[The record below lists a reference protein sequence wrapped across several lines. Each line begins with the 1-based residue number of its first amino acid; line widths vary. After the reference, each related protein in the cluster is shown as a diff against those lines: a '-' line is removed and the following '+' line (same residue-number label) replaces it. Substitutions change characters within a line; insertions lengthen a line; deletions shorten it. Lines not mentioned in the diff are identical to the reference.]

1 MKLVKKIR
9 TSKNFGSE
17 NEIMRRDMF
26 MQTRFPKLFE
36 PGLTGNVRLKN
47 RVIKAPQHTGLANP
61 DGSVTDRMLRYYKDV
76 ALGGVSMVIIEYA
89 WIDND
94 ASRASPCQVGIA
106 SMDHIPGLSLLAQT
120 IQANGAKAAIQISH
134 AGRQKF
140 TLSKPIK
147 APSAVPWEEI
157 YAAGCPPPDELTFEE
172 IQQIVTSFGDAAKRA
187 QTADFD
193 MVEIHA
199 CHGYLISNF
208 LSPRTNK
215 RTDWYGGSLEN
226 RMRFLLEVI
235 AEIFRQVGL
244 DYPICV
250 RVSGID
256 YEPDGTKIEETIELC
271 KRLEALGVAAIHM
284 SGGNHHQTIHEVSP
298 MGMSLAHNVWAAEAV
313 KQEVKIPVIAS
324 GSITHPELAEK
335 ILSDGKGDFIG
346 LGRPLWADPYWPQ
359 KAMEGRPEDIR
370 PCIRCNDGCLA
381 RGDHQAKTIS
391 CSVNVAV
398 CREDE
403 FQITKAEHSKNVAV
417 IGGGPAGMEAARVC
431 ALRGHKVT
439 LYEKRELGGVLIEAS
454 IPGFKAPDLKPFI
467 NYLSTQIKKLKIKVI
482 HEEATSQA
490 IKNGGFDVVIV
501 ATGAT
506 PIVPE
511 DVQGITSA
519 KVTSALQVL
528 NGKAKLGQKIAVI
541 GGGIVGT
548 EVGLF
553 LAEQGKEVV
562 FVEMLDTFMNNI
574 TFDEKLVYEERF
586 ENLNVS
592 IHTGKRL
599 ESLSD
604 EGITVVDRYGIRT
617 TITADTVVLAA
628 GSRPNRDL
636 IDRLKNESNLQV
648 FEAGDCIKPRK
659 IFDAI
664 HEGHLAAKLL
674 K

>member
-1 MKLVKKIR
+1 MK
-9 TSKNFGSE
+9 KN
-17 NEIMRRDMF
+17 
-26 MQTRFPKLFE
+26 FPKLFE
-36 PGLTGNVRLKN
+36 PGWIGNIPLKN

-61 DGSVTDRMLRYYKDV
+61 DGSVTERMLRYYKDV
-76 ALGGVSMVIIEYA
+76 ASGGVSMVIVEYA

-94 ASRASPCQVGIA
+94 ASRASPCQLGI
-106 SMDHIPGLSLLAQT
+106 SSVDHIPGLSLLAQT

-134 AGRQKF
+134 AGRQRF
-140 TLSKPIK
+140 TLARPK

-157 YAAGCPPPDELTFEE
+157 YAMGCPAPDVLTFEE
-172 IQQIVTSFGDAAKRA
+172 ILQIVKSFGQAAKRA

-235 AEIFRQVGL
+235 AEIKSQVGPG
-244 DYPICV
+244 YPVCV

-256 YEPDGTKIEETIELC
+256 YEPDGTTIEETIELC
-271 KRLEALGVAAIHM
+271 KRLEGLGVAVIHM

-313 KQEVKIPVIAS
+313 KKVIQIPVIAS
-324 GSITHPELAEK
+324 GSINLPELAET
-335 ILSDGKGDFIG
+335 ILADGKGDFIG
-346 LGRPLWADPYWPQ
+346 LGRPLWADPQWPL

-381 RGDHQAKTIS
+381 RGDHQGKTIS

-398 CREDE
+398 CREEE
-403 FQITKAEHSKNVAV
+403 FKITKAEAPKKVAV
-417 IGGGPAGMEAARVC
+417 VGGGPAGMEAARVC
-431 ALRGHKVT
+431 ALKGHHVT
-439 LYEKRELGGVLIEAS
+439 LFERRELGGALLEAS
-454 IPGFKAPDLKPFI
+454 IPEFKAPDLKPLI
-467 NYLSTQIKKLKIKVI
+467 DYLRTQIKKEKIKVVN
-482 HEEATSQA
+482 EEATLKA
-490 IKNGGFDVVIV
+490 IEDGGFDAVIV
-501 ATGAT
+501 AAGAT
-506 PIVPE
+506 PLALE
-511 DVQGITSA
+511 DVQGISQK
-519 KVTSALQVL
+519 KVTSASEVL
-528 NGKAKLGQKIAVI
+528 HGKAKLGQKIAVI

-553 LAEQGKEVV
+553 LAEQGKDVV
-562 FVEMLDTFMNNI
+562 FVEMLDTFMNNV

-586 ENLNVS
+586 KNLSVS

-599 ESLSD
+599 ESVSD
-604 EGITVVDRYGIRT
+604 QGITFMDRYGIRT
-617 TITADTVVLAA
+617 MIQADTVVLAA
-628 GSRPNRDL
+628 GFKPNRDL
-636 IDRLKNESNLQV
+636 IDRLKRVPKLQV
-648 FEAGDCIKPRK
+648 FEVGDCVKPRK

-664 HEGHLAAKLL
+664 HDGHLVAKLL
-674 K
+674 N

>member
-1 MKLVKKIR
+1 
-9 TSKNFGSE
+9 
-17 NEIMRRDMF
+17 MF
-26 MQTRFPKLFE
+26 MKTNFPKLFE
-36 PGLTGNVRLKN
+36 PGWIGNVQLKN

-61 DGSVTDRMLRYYKDV
+61 DGSITERMLRYYRDV
-76 ALGGVSMVIIEYA
+76 ASGGVSMVIVEYA
-89 WIDND
+89 WVDND
-94 ASRASPCQVGIA
+94 ASRASPCQLGIA
-106 SMDHIPGLSLLAQT
+106 SIDHIPGLSLLAQT

-134 AGRQKF
+134 AGRQRF
-140 TLSKPIK
+140 TLAKPK
-147 APSAVPWEEI
+147 APSTVPWEEI
-157 YAAGCPPPDELTFEE
+157 YAAGCPAPEVLTFDE
-172 IQQIVTSFGDAAKRA
+172 ILQIVKSFGQAAKKA

-235 AEIFRQVGL
+235 AEIKGQVGPA
-244 DYPICV
+244 YPVCV

-313 KQEVKIPVIAS
+313 KKEIKIPVIAS
-324 GSITHPELAEK
+324 GSITNPELAES
-335 ILSDGKGDFIG
+335 ILADGKGDFIG
-346 LGRPLWADPYWPQ
+346 LGRPLWADPQWPL

-381 RGDHQAKTIS
+381 RGDHQAKTIL

-403 FQITKAEHSKNVAV
+403 FKITKAEHPKNVAV
-417 IGGGPAGMEAARVC
+417 VGGGPAGMEAARVC
-431 ALRGHKVT
+431 ALKGHNVT
-439 LYEKRELGGVLIEAS
+439 LYEKRELGGALLEAS
-454 IPGFKAPDLKPFI
+454 IPEFKAPDLKPLVDYFR
-467 NYLSTQIKKLKIKVI
+467 TQIKKLKIKVVK
-482 HEEATSQA
+482 EEVTSKA
-490 IKNGGFDVVIV
+490 IKDGGFNAVIV
-501 ATGAT
+501 AAGAT
-506 PIVPE
+506 PLALE
-511 DVQGITSA
+511 DVQGISHK
-519 KVTSALQVL
+519 KVTSAAQVL
-528 NGKAKLGQKIAVI
+528 HGKAKLGQKVAVI

-553 LAEQGKEVV
+553 LAEKGKEVT

-574 TFDEKLVYEERF
+574 TFDEKLAYEERF
-586 ENLNVS
+586 RNLKVS

-599 ESLSD
+599 ESVSD
-604 EGITVVDRYGIRT
+604 RGITVMDRYGVRT
-617 TITADTVVLAA
+617 AIPADSVVLAA
-628 GSRPNRDL
+628 GFRPNRDL
-636 IDRLKNESNLQV
+636 IDSLKKLPNLQV
-648 FEAGDCIKPRK
+648 FEVGDCVRPRK

-674 K
+674 N

>member
-1 MKLVKKIR
+1 
-9 TSKNFGSE
+9 
-17 NEIMRRDMF
+17 
-26 MQTRFPKLFE
+26 MQTKFPKLFE
-36 PGLTGNVRLKN
+36 PGTIGDVRLKN

-76 ALGGVSMVIIEYA
+76 ALGGVSMVIVEYA

-94 ASRASPCQVGIA
+94 ASRASPCQLGIA
-106 SMDHIPGLSLLAQT
+106 SLDHIPGLSLLAQT
-120 IQANGAKAAIQISH
+120 IQANGARAAIQISH
-134 AGRQKF
+134 AGRQRF
-140 TLSKPIK
+140 TLARPK
-147 APSAVPWEEI
+147 APSTVPWEEI
-157 YAAGCPPPDELTFEE
+157 YAAGCPPPDVLTFEE
-172 IQQIVTSFGDAAKRA
+172 ILQIVKSFGQAAKKA
-187 QTADFD
+187 QIADFD
-193 MVEIHA
+193 MAEIHA

-235 AEIFRQVGL
+235 GEIKCQVGSE
-244 DYPICV
+244 YPVCV

-271 KRLEALGVAAIHM
+271 KRLEAMGVAAIHM

-313 KQEVKIPVIAS
+313 KKEIKIPVIAS
-324 GSITHPELAEK
+324 GSITHPELAES
-335 ILSDGKGDFIG
+335 ILADGKGDFIG
-346 LGRPLWADPYWPQ
+346 LGRPLWADPQWPL
-359 KAMEGRPEDIR
+359 KAVEGRPEDIR

-381 RGDHQAKTIS
+381 RGDHLAKTIS

-403 FQITKAEHSKNVAV
+403 FKITKAEHSRNVAV

-431 ALRGHKVT
+431 ALKGHQVT
-439 LYEKRELGGVLIEAS
+439 LYEQRELGGALIEAS
-454 IPGFKAPDLKPFI
+454 IPEFKAPDLKPFI
-467 NYLSTQIKKLKIKVI
+467 DYLRTQTKKLKIKVI
-482 HEEATSQA
+482 NEEATSKT
-490 IKNGGFDVVIV
+490 IKNGGFDAVIV
-501 ATGAT
+501 AAGAT
-506 PIVPE
+506 PLALE
-511 DVQGITSA
+511 DVQGITHQ
-519 KVTSALQVL
+519 KVTSAFQVL
-528 NGKAKLGQKIAVI
+528 HGKAKLGRKIAVI

-586 ENLNVS
+586 KKLKVS

-599 ESLSD
+599 EGVSD
-604 EGITVVDRYGIRT
+604 KGITVVDRYGIRT
-617 TITADTVVLAA
+617 TISVDTVVLAA
-628 GSRPNRDL
+628 GFRPNRDL
-636 IDRLKNESNLQV
+636 IDSLRKIPNLQV
-648 FEAGDCIKPRK
+648 FEVGDCVRPRK

-664 HEGHLAAKLL
+664 HEGHLSAKLL
-674 K
+674 N

>member
-1 MKLVKKIR
+1 
-9 TSKNFGSE
+9 
-17 NEIMRRDMF
+17 
-26 MQTRFPKLFE
+26 MQTMFPRLAE
-36 PGLTGNVRLKN
+36 PGWIGNVRLKN
-47 RVIKAPQHTGLANP
+47 RVVKAPQHTGLANP

-76 ALGGVSMVIIEYA
+76 ASGGVSMVIVEYA
-89 WIDND
+89 WIDDD
-94 ASRASPCQVGIA
+94 ASRASPCQLGI
-106 SMDHIPGLSLLAQT
+106 SNMDHIPGLSLLAQT

-140 TLSKPIK
+140 NFSRPIK
-147 APSAVPWEEI
+147 APSTVPWEEMHFM
-157 YAAGCPPPDELTFEE
+157 GCPPPDVLTFDE
-172 IQQIVTSFGDAAKRA
+172 IQQIVKSFGIAAKRA
-187 QTADFD
+187 QIADFD

-226 RMRFLLEVI
+226 RMRFVLEAI
-235 AEIFRQVGL
+235 AEIKRQVSP
-244 DYPICV
+244 DYPVCV

-256 YEPDGTKIEETIELC
+256 YEPDGTKIEETVELC

-313 KQEVKIPVIAS
+313 KKEVKIPVIAS
-324 GSITHPELAEK
+324 GSINLPHLAER
-335 ILSDGKGDFIG
+335 ILAEGKGDFIG
-346 LGRPLWADPYWPQ
+346 LGRPLWADPEWPL

-381 RGDHQAKTIS
+381 RGDHLAKTIS

-403 FQITKAEHSKNVAV
+403 YKITKAQHPKHVAV

-431 ALRGHKVT
+431 ALKGHHVT
-439 LYEKRELGGVLIEAS
+439 LYEKRELGGALIEAS
-454 IPGFKAPDLKPFI
+454 LPDFKSPDLKPLI
-467 NYLSTQIKKLKIKVI
+467 DYLRTQIKKLKINVI
-482 HEEATSQA
+482 NEEATSKT
-490 IKNGGFDVVIV
+490 IESGKFDAVIV
-501 ATGAT
+501 AAGAT
-506 PIVPE
+506 PLALE
-511 DVQGITSA
+511 DVQGMTHP
-519 KVTSALQVL
+519 KVTRASQVL
-528 NGKAKLGQKIAVI
+528 HGEAKLGQKIVVI

-553 LAEQGKEVV
+553 LAEQGKDVV

-586 ENLNVS
+586 KNLSVS

-599 ESLSD
+599 ESVSD
-604 EGITVVDRYGIRT
+604 QGVTVVDRYGART
-617 TITADTVVLAA
+617 TIPADTVVLAA
-628 GSRPNRDL
+628 GFRPNRDL
-636 IDRLKNESNLQV
+636 IDRLRKIPNLQV
-648 FEAGDCIKPRK
+648 FEAGDCVRPRK

-664 HEGHLAAKLL
+664 HEGHLVAKLL
-674 K
+674 N

>member
-1 MKLVKKIR
+1 MEAK
-9 TSKNFGSE
+9 
-17 NEIMRRDMF
+17 
-26 MQTRFPKLFE
+26 FPRLSE
-36 PGLTGNVRLKN
+36 PGIIGNIRLKN
-47 RVIKAPQHTGLANP
+47 RVVKAPQHTGLSNP
-61 DGSVTDRMLRYYKDV
+61 DGSVTDRMLRYYKEV
-76 ALGGVSMVIIEYA
+76 ASGGVSMVIVEYA

-94 ASRASPCQVGIA
+94 ASRASPCQLGIA
-106 SMDHIPGLSLLAQT
+106 SIDHIPGLSLLAQT

-140 TLSKPIK
+140 NFSRPIK
-147 APSAVPWEEI
+147 APSTVPWEEMHFL
-157 YAAGCPPPDELTFEE
+157 GCPPPDVLTFDE
-172 IQQIVTSFGDAAKRA
+172 IQQIVKSFGVAAKRA
-187 QTADFD
+187 QFADFD

-235 AEIFRQVGL
+235 AEINKQVGP
-244 DYPICV
+244 DYPVCV

-271 KRLEALGVAAIHM
+271 KRLEAMGVGAIHM

-313 KQEVKIPVIAS
+313 KKEIRIPVIAS
-324 GSITHPELAEK
+324 GSITSPELAEK
-335 ILSDGKGDFIG
+335 ILVEGKGDYIG

-381 RGDHQAKTIS
+381 RGDHLAKTIS

-398 CREDE
+398 CREEE
-403 FQITKAEHSKNVAV
+403 FKITQAEQPKNVAV
-417 IGGGPAGMEAARVC
+417 IGGGLAGMEAARVC
-431 ALRGHKVT
+431 VLKGHQVT
-439 LYEKRELGGVLIEAS
+439 LYEKREMGGVVIEGS
-454 IPGFKAPDLKPFI
+454 IPEFKAPDLKPLI
-467 NYLSTQIKKLKIKVI
+467 NYFSTQMKKLKIKVI
-482 HEEATSQA
+482 KEEATSQA
-490 IKNGGFDVVIV
+490 IKNGGFDAVIV

-506 PIVPE
+506 PSVPE
-511 DVQGITSA
+511 DVPGITGT
-519 KVTSALQVL
+519 KVTTALQVL
-528 NGKAKLGQKIAVI
+528 NGKAKLGQKVAVI
-541 GGGIVGT
+541 GMGVVGT

-562 FVEMLDTFMNNI
+562 FVEMLDTLMNGI

-586 ENLNVS
+586 KNLQIS

-599 ESLSD
+599 ERVGD
-604 EGITVVDRYGIRT
+604 KDITVMDRYGIRT
-617 TITADTVVLAA
+617 AIPADTVVLAA
-628 GSRPNRDL
+628 GFKPNRDL
-636 IDRLKNESNLQV
+636 IDKLRHETTLPV
-648 FEAGDCIKPRK
+648 YEAGDCVSPRK
-659 IFDAI
+659 IFDAV

-674 K
+674 R

>member
-1 MKLVKKIR
+1 ME
-9 TSKNFGSE
+9 TG
-17 NEIMRRDMF
+17 
-26 MQTRFPKLFE
+26 FPRLFE
-36 PGLTGNVRLKN
+36 PGMMGNVGLKN

-61 DGSVTDRMLRYYKDV
+61 DGSVTERMLRYYKDV
-76 ALGGVSMVIIEYA
+76 AMGGVGMVIVEYA

-94 ASRASPCQVGIA
+94 ASKASPCQLGI
-106 SMDHIPGLSLLAQT
+106 SRMEHIPGLSLLAQT

-140 TLSKPIK
+140 TLDRPIK
-147 APSAVPWEEI
+147 APSTVPWEEI
-157 YAAGCPPPDELTFEE
+157 YMAGCPAPDVLTFDE
-172 IQQIVTSFGDAAKRA
+172 IQGIVKSFGVAAKRA

-193 MVEIHA
+193 MVEFHA

-235 AEIFRQVGL
+235 AEAQRQVGPS
-244 DYPICV
+244 YPICA
-250 RVSGID
+250 RVSGTD
-256 YEPDGTKIEETIELC
+256 YEPDGHTIEETIELC
-271 KRLEALGVAAIHM
+271 RRLEAMGVAVIHM

-313 KQEVKIPVIAS
+313 KKELRIPVIAS
-324 GSITHPELAEK
+324 GSITNPQLAES
-335 ILSDGKGDFIG
+335 ILAEGKGDFIA
-346 LGRPLWADPYWPQ
+346 LGRPLWADPQWPL

-403 FQITKAEHSKNVAV
+403 FRITKAERARNVAV

-439 LYEKRELGGVLIEAS
+439 LYEKRELGGALIEAS
-454 IPGFKAPDLKPFI
+454 VPDFKAPDLKPLMS
-467 NYLSTQIKKLKIKVI
+467 YLSTQMKKLKIKVVRK
-482 HEEATSQA
+482 EATVQD
-490 IKNGGFDVVIV
+490 IKKGGYDAAVV
-501 ATGAT
+501 ATGAA
-506 PIVPE
+506 PVLPE
-511 DVQGITSA
+511 NVSGIHRPN
-519 KVTSALQVL
+519 VTTALDVL
-528 NGKAKLGQKIAVI
+528 NGKAKLGKKIAVI
-541 GGGIVGT
+541 GGGLVGT

-553 LAEQGKEVV
+553 LAEKGKEVV
-562 FVEMLDTFMNNI
+562 FVEMLDTFMNGI

-586 ENLNVS
+586 RNLKPVVY
-592 IHTGKRL
+592 TGKRL
-599 ESLSD
+599 EGVGD
-604 EGITVVDRYGIRT
+604 REITVIDRYGAKTGIP
-617 TITADTVVLAA
+617 ADTVVLAS
-628 GSRPNRDL
+628 GFKPVRNL
-636 IDRLKNESNLQV
+636 VESLRKDASLQV
-648 FEAGDCIKPRK
+648 FEVGDCVRPRK

-674 K
+674 N

>member
-1 MKLVKKIR
+1 
-9 TSKNFGSE
+9 
-17 NEIMRRDMF
+17 
-26 MQTRFPKLFE
+26 MQTSFPKLCS
-36 PGLTGNVRLKN
+36 PWAIGNIKLKN
-47 RVIKAPQHTGLANP
+47 RVVKAPQHTGLANP
-61 DGSVTDRMLRYYKDV
+61 DGSVTERMLRYYKEV
-76 ALGGVSMVIIEYA
+76 ASGGVGMVIVEYA

-94 ASRASPCQVGIA
+94 ASRASPCQLGIA
-106 SMDHIPGLSLLAQT
+106 SIDHIPGLSLLAQT

-140 TLSKPIK
+140 TLSRPIK
-147 APSAVPWEEI
+147 APSTVPWEEI
-157 YAAGCPPPDELTFEE
+157 YAAGCPPPDVLTFEE
-172 IQQIVTSFGDAAKRA
+172 IQQIVKSFGDAAKRA

-226 RMRFLLEVI
+226 RMRFLLEAM
-235 AEIFRQVGL
+235 AEILRQVGP
-244 DYPICV
+244 DYPVCV

-256 YEPDGTKIEETIELC
+256 YEPDGTKIEETIDLC
-271 KRLEALGVAAIHM
+271 KRLEAMGVAVIHM

-313 KQEVKIPVIAS
+313 KKEIKIPVIAS
-324 GSITHPELAEK
+324 GSITNPELAEK
-335 ILSDGKGDFIG
+335 ILTEGKGDFIG
-346 LGRPLWADPYWPQ
+346 LGRPLWADPYWPL
-359 KAMEGRPEDIR
+359 KAMEGRPEDIA

-403 FQITKAEHSKNVAV
+403 FRITKAEHSRNVAV
-417 IGGGPAGMEAARVC
+417 VGGGPAGMEAARVC
-431 ALRGHKVT
+431 ALKGHQVT
-439 LYEKRELGGVLIEAS
+439 LYEKRELGGTLIEGS
-454 IPGFKAPDLKPFI
+454 IPEFKAPDLKPLI
-467 NYLSTQIKKLKIKVI
+467 AYLSTQMKKLKVKVI
-482 HEEATSQA
+482 REEATPQA
-490 IKNGGFDVVIV
+490 IKNGGFDAVIV

-506 PIVPE
+506 AALPEGVPG
-511 DVQGITSA
+511 VSSP
-519 KVTSALQVL
+519 KVTGALQVL
-528 NGKAKLGQKIAVI
+528 GGKAKVGEKIAVI
-541 GGGIVGT
+541 GGGIAGA

-562 FVEMLDTFMNNI
+562 FVEMLDTFMNGI

-586 ENLNVS
+586 KNRKVS

-599 ESLSD
+599 DRVTD
-604 EGITVVDRYGIRT
+604 EGVIVVDRYGVRT
-617 TITADTVVLAA
+617 SIAADTVVLAA
-628 GSRPNRDL
+628 GFKPNRDL
-636 IDRLKNESNLQV
+636 LEGLKDEPRLQV
-648 FEAGDCIKPRK
+648 FEVGDCVRPRK

>member
-1 MKLVKKIR
+1 
-9 TSKNFGSE
+9 
-17 NEIMRRDMF
+17 
-26 MQTRFPKLFE
+26 MQTNFPKLFE
-36 PGLTGNVRLKN
+36 PGWIGNVQLKN

-61 DGSVTDRMLRYYKDV
+61 DGSITERMLRYYKDV
-76 ALGGVSMVIIEYA
+76 ASGGVSMVIVEYA

-94 ASRASPCQVGIA
+94 ASRASPCQLGIA

-134 AGRQKF
+134 AGRQRF
-140 TLSKPIK
+140 TLARPK
-147 APSAVPWEEI
+147 APSTVPWEEI
-157 YAAGCPPPDELTFEE
+157 FAAGCPPPDVLTFEE
-172 IQQIVTSFGDAAKRA
+172 ILQIVKSFGQAAKMA
-187 QTADFD
+187 QIADFD

-235 AEIFRQVGL
+235 AEIKCQVGSG
-244 DYPICV
+244 YPVCV

-271 KRLEALGVAAIHM
+271 KRLEALGVAVIHM

-313 KQEVKIPVIAS
+313 KKEINIPVIAS
-324 GSITHPELAEK
+324 GSITHPELAES
-335 ILSDGKGDFIG
+335 ILADGKGDFIG
-346 LGRPLWADPYWPQ
+346 LGRPLWADPQWPL
-359 KAMEGRPEDIR
+359 KALEGRPEDIR

-381 RGDHQAKTIS
+381 RGDHLAKTIS

-398 CREDE
+398 CREAE
-403 FQITKAEHSKNVAV
+403 FQITKAEHPKKVAV

-431 ALRGHKVT
+431 ALKGHQVT
-439 LYEKRELGGVLIEAS
+439 LYEKRELGGALLEAS
-454 IPGFKAPDLKPFI
+454 IPEFKAPDLKPLI
-467 NYLSTQIKKLKIKVI
+467 SYLRTQTKKLNIRVI
-482 HEEATSQA
+482 NEEATAQA
-490 IKNGGFDVVIV
+490 VQTGGFDAVIV
-501 ATGAT
+501 AAGAT
-506 PIVPE
+506 PLMLE
-511 DVQGITSA
+511 DVQGITHQ
-519 KVTSALQVL
+519 KVTSASQVL
-528 NGKAKLGQKIAVI
+528 HGKAKLGQRIAVI

-586 ENLNVS
+586 RKLKVS
-592 IHTGKRL
+592 IHIGKRL
-599 ESLSD
+599 ESVSD
-604 EGITVVDRYGIRT
+604 KGITVVDRYGIRT
-617 TITADTVVLAA
+617 TISADTVVLAA
-628 GSRPNRDL
+628 GFKPNRDL
-636 IDRLKNESNLQV
+636 IDSLRKIPKLQV
-648 FEAGDCIKPRK
+648 FEVGDCVRPRK

-664 HEGHLAAKLL
+664 HDGHLAAKLL
-674 K
+674 N

>member
-1 MKLVKKIR
+1 
-9 TSKNFGSE
+9 
-17 NEIMRRDMF
+17 
-26 MQTRFPKLFE
+26 MQTKFPKLFE
-36 PGLTGNVRLKN
+36 PGLIGNVRLKN

-94 ASRASPCQVGIA
+94 ASRASPCQLGIA

-172 IQQIVTSFGDAAKRA
+172 IQQIVKSFGDAAKRA

-226 RMRFLLEVI
+226 RMRFLLEVM
-235 AEIFRQVGL
+235 AEIIRQVGP

-271 KRLEALGVAAIHM
+271 KLLEALGVAVIHM

-298 MGMSLAHNVWAAEAV
+298 IGMSLAHNVWAAEAV
-313 KQEVKIPVIAS
+313 KKEVKIPVIAS

-335 ILSDGKGDFIG
+335 ILSDGKGDFIA

-454 IPGFKAPDLKPFI
+454 VPEFKAPDLKPLI

-482 HEEATSQA
+482 HKEATSQA
-490 IKNGGFDVVIV
+490 IRNGGFDAVIV

-506 PIVPE
+506 PIIPE

-519 KVTSALQVL
+519 KVTDALQVL

-548 EVGLF
+548 EI
-553 LAEQGKEVV
+553 V

-574 TFDEKLVYEERF
+574 TFDGKLVYEERF
-586 ENLNVS
+586 KNLNVS

-617 TITADTVVLAA
+617 AITADTVVLAA

-636 IDRLKNESNLQV
+636 IDSLKNESDLQV